1 MKTTQAPQAA
11 KGLQFQLD
19 KQTLQ
24 VQIELS
30 SLLRSLGAPTTLVT
44 DAISIWENNLQVE
57 VEVEPNPESELP
69 LCYLPV
75 SQIPQFID
83 QILDQ
88 LSSESRATA
97 LRFSEAF
104 STAEAQVNEVEI
116 LKRSNNPKVLGAVL
130 QWMKNDPAS
139 YALHELMALQ
149 QKRTVMTAPTQAAQ
163 GAL

>member
-57 VEVEPNPESELP
+57 VEPSPESELP

-104 STAEAQVNEVEI
+104 STVEAQVNEVEI

-130 QWMKNDPAS
+130 QWMKNNPAS

-149 QKRTVMTAPTQAAQ
+149 QKRAVMTAPTQAAQ

>member
-1 MKTTQAPQAA
+1 MKTTQSPQTGT
-11 KGLQFQLD
+11 GLQFQLD

-24 VQIELS
+24 VQIELR
-30 SLLRSLGAPTTLVT
+30 SLLRSFGAPTTLVT

-57 VEVEPNPESELP
+57 PNPETELP

-104 STAEAQVNEVEI
+104 STAEAQVIEVEI
-116 LKRSNNPKVLGAVL
+116 LKRSNNPKVLGAL
-130 QWMKNDPAS
+130 RQWMKNDPAS

-149 QKRTVMTAPTQAAQ
+149 QKRVAGTAPTQ

>member
-1 MKTTQAPQAA
+1 MKATRSPQAD

-19 KQTLQ
+19 TQTLQ
-24 VQIELS
+24 VQIELR
-30 SLLRSLGAPTTLVT
+30 SLLRSFGAPTTLVT
-44 DAISIWENNLQVE
+44 DAVSMRENNLQ

-75 SQIPQFID
+75 SQIPEFID

-88 LSSESRATA
+88 LSSESRTTA
-97 LRFSEAF
+97 MRFSEAF
-104 STAEAQVNEVEI
+104 STAKAQVSEVEV
-116 LKRSNNPKVLGAVL
+116 LKRSNNPRVLGAVQ

-149 QKRTVMTAPTQAAQ
+149 QKPAAGTAPTQAAQ